1 MVTRRLVRAAEGVQ
15 LALVLVILVL
25 PIAWT
30 FLSAFK
36 PRTEV
41 AALPPRLLF
50 TPTLDN
56 FGELFGR
63 NDFLDYTL
71 NSLIVATGS
80 TVLGLAL
87 GVPAAF
93 AVSWHRMSWPATAT
107 LFARMVPGTLFL
119 LPWLIMF
126 SEVGLVGSHLV
137 LILTHAA
144 ITLPIVIWVLLP
156 HFDSIP
162 RELVECAQI
171 DGARP
176 DQILGR
182 VVLPVAM
189 SGVVVAS
196 ILSFIFSWNYFSSP
210 WSCPASRPRQQSW
223 RASTSSARASPTGGA
238 HGGRGGDRAPAA
250 SPDAGDPAPSGERPR
265 GRSGEGMRAAS
276 FPGDERVAI
285 VQADE
290 PRPGPGEVTV
300 RVAPA
305 RSAAATFGLGG
316 AAGR

>member
-1 MVTRRLVRAAEGVQ
+1 MVTRRLLKAVEAIQ
-15 LALVLVILVL
+15 LGAVLVVLVL

-41 AALPPRLLF
+41 AAIPPRLVF

-56 FGELFGR
+56 FAELFGR
-63 NDFLDYTL
+63 NDFLDNTL

-80 TVLGLAL
+80 TLLGLAL

-93 AVSWHRMSWPATAT
+93 AVSWHKMSWPATAT
-107 LFARMVPGTLFL
+107 LFARMAPGTLFL

-156 HFDSIP
+156 YFDALP

-189 SGVVVAS
+189 SGIVVAS
-196 ILSFIFSWNYFSSP
+196 ILSFIFSWNYFLFALVLSGVETKTAIV
-210 WSCPASRPRQQSW
+210 ASFNFI
-223 RASTSSARASPTGGA
+223 
-238 HGGRGGDRAPAA
+238 
-250 SPDAGDPAPSGERPR
+250 
-265 GRSGEGMRAAS
+265 GEG
-276 FPGDERVAI
+276 
-285 VQADE
+285 
-290 PRPGPGEVTV
+290 VTNWG
-300 RVAPA
+300 ALM
-305 RSAAATFGLGG
+305 AAAVVIALPPLLLTLVIQRRLVSGL
-316 AAGR
+316 AAGAVKG